1 MCGRYVSPEQA
12 TIERLWHIGRDDSNP
27 FDRMFNVAP
36 TTLVPMLHIDP
47 AAKTMALVLAR
58 WGLIPHWW
66 DKPKPPNF
74 TFNAR
79 LEEAAS
85 KPMWRHP
92 LRHARCLLPALGWYE
107 WQTLERADPAT
118 GEIKIFKQPHFIRRR
133 DAVPFCFAGLMSWW
147 SPVEGRESQITCAIL
162 TQAAAGPA
170 AEVHDRMPV
179 ILPDDAHAAWLDA
192 TITEAGEIASII
204 RTRAVIDELEHYPV
218 STRVNSS
225 RSQGPELTE
234 PLLYPKSR

>member
-12 TIERLWHIGRDDSNP
+12 AIERLWHIGRHNSNP

-36 TTLVPMLHIDP
+36 TTLVPMLRFDP
-47 AAKTMALVLAR
+47 AVKEVALTSAR

-66 DKPKPPNF
+66 DKAKPPNF

-107 WQTLERADPAT
+107 WQVIERIDPAT

-133 DAVPFCFAGLMSWW
+133 DAVPFCFAGLMSLW
-147 SPVEGRESQITCAIL
+147 SPPESSESQVTCAIL

-170 AEVHDRMPV
+170 AEVHGRMPV
-179 ILPDDAHAAWLDA
+179 ILPDNAHAAWLDA

-204 RTRAVIDELEHYPV
+204 QTHAVTDALEHYPV
-218 STRVNSS
+218 STRVNNA
-225 RSQGPELTE
+225 RSQGPELIE
-234 PLLYPKSR
+234 PLL